1 MGTLRQARALL
12 GHEHDRKWVLLVV
25 LALIASAF
33 EAAGALIVLAL
44 MTWITNQESGFS
56 LPLLGDLRQF
66 FSGVDSTTLM
76 AGISVVVA
84 AFFVARAVV
93 LVSQSYLQSRTAENA
108 AADLATRLV
117 AGYLA
122 MPYPFLLRRN
132 SAELIRNTYDTAQQF
147 AQEALLPAVRL
158 VTQSLVALALVA
170 VLLATSPWATLLA
183 VAVLGPFTWL
193 LLRLVHPRLKRLG
206 VTSQAVSR
214 QSLQTLDECL
224 SGWRD
229 IRILGR
235 ERFFVEQF
243 GQERRH
249 LARVRYF
256 RSTLR
261 AVPRIAVETVLVLFI
276 LGFLAVS
283 VIVSGGALE
292 ALPVLALFGYVA
304 VRLQPSLNEI
314 MSALNSLKFVGPG
327 IDLLYKD
334 LVLVAS
340 TSPANSRRERLA
352 LQRELRFENVAVRYE
367 GAHHDALTAVDLV
380 VEAGEFIGIV
390 GPTGGG
396 KSTLVDVM
404 LGLLTPTAGRVTV
417 DGVDLRGNEAAWHAS
432 LGVVHQ
438 TLFLADTTIRRNVA
452 LGVPDDEIDDAA
464 VAEAIRLAQLEQF
477 VASLPDGLESVVGQR
492 AVRLSGGQRQ
502 RLAIAR
508 ALYRRPSV
516 LVFDEGTSALDSVTE
531 RELLKALIP
540 LRGQRTIVAVAHR
553 LSTVAAAD
561 RVVLIDDGRLV
572 DIAPF
577 DELAERH
584 SHLLVT
590 TRSTPGPLNAVTA
603 ATPGRTRQPSQP
615 D

>member
-12 GHEHDRKWVLLVV
+12 GHEHDRRWLLLVV
-25 LALIASAF
+25 LALIASGF

-44 MTWITNQESGFS
+44 LTWITNQESGFS

-66 FSGVDSTTLM
+66 FSGVDSSTLM
-76 AGISVVVA
+76 AVIGVTVG

-93 LVSQSYLQSRTAENA
+93 LISQSYLQSRMAENA

-122 MPYPFLLRRN
+122 MPYSFLLRRN
-132 SAELIRNTYDTAQQF
+132 SAELIRNTYDTVQQF
-147 AQEALLPAVRL
+147 AQEALLPAVKL

-183 VAVLGPFTWL
+183 IVVLGPFTWL
-193 LLRLVHPRLKRLG
+193 LLRLVHPRLERLG
-206 VTSQAVSR
+206 ATSQMVSG

-229 IRILGR
+229 IRVLGR

-243 GQERRH
+243 ARERRR
-249 LARVRYF
+249 LARVRYV
-256 RSTLR
+256 RGTLK

-276 LGFLAVS
+276 LAFLSVS

-292 ALPVLALFGYVA
+292 ALPVLGLFGYVA

-314 MSALNSLKFVGPG
+314 IAALNSLKFVGPG
-327 IDLLYKD
+327 IDLLHKD
-334 LVLVAS
+334 LILVA
-340 TSPANSRRERLA
+340 ANAPTDSRRERIR
-352 LQRELRFENVAVRYE
+352 LQRELRFENVSVRYE
-367 GAHHDALTAVDLV
+367 GVDHDALTGVDLV
-380 VEAGEFIGIV
+380 VEAGEFVGIV

-404 LGLLTPTAGRVTV
+404 LGLLTPTAGGVSV

-452 LGVPDDEIDDAA
+452 LGVSDDEIDDAA
-464 VAEAIRLAQLEQF
+464 VAEAIRLAQLEEF
-477 VASLPDGLESVVGQR
+477 VASLPGGLESVVGQR
-492 AVRLSGGQRQ
+492 GVRLSGGQRQ

-516 LVFDEGTSALDSVTE
+516 LVFDEGTSALDNVTE
-531 RELLKALIP
+531 RELLNALVP
-540 LRGQRTIVAVAHR
+540 LRGERTIVAVAHR

-561 RVVLIDDGRLV
+561 RVILVDDGRLV
-572 DIAPF
+572 DAAPF
-577 DELAERH
+577 EELAERH
-584 SHLLVT
+584 AHLQT
-590 TRSTPGPLNAVTA
+590 AV
-603 ATPGRTRQPSQP
+603 R
-615 D
+615 